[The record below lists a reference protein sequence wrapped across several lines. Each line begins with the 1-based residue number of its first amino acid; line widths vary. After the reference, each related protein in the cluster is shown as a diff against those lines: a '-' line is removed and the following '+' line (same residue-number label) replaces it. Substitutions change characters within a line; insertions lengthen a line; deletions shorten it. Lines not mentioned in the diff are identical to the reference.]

1 MSVLRISLLPPCGLR
16 RVPYALLCVAALTLC
31 TAAAH
36 AQPADGVTRQP
47 RVVSERVVSDAPPDL
62 GEIEGA
68 ELLPEGQ
75 PEAPRS
81 PVRLYHQD
89 AGSRVEELRV
99 RGETQSITVQP
110 SGNLPAYEVQPRNT
124 RNRQMQ
130 ADRHGSDG
138 TTGPRRWKIGEF

>member
-1 MSVLRISLLPPCGLR
+1 MR
-16 RVPYALLCVAALTLC
+16 RVPYALLCFAALTLC
-31 TAAAH
+31 AAAAH
-36 AQPADGVTRQP
+36 AQSGEGASGQA
-47 RVVSERVVSDAPPDL
+47 RVVSERVVSDEPPVQ
-62 GEIEGA
+62 GEIVGA

-81 PVRLYHQD
+81 PVRIYQQD

-110 SGNLPAYEVQPRNT
+110 SGSLPAYEVQPRNT